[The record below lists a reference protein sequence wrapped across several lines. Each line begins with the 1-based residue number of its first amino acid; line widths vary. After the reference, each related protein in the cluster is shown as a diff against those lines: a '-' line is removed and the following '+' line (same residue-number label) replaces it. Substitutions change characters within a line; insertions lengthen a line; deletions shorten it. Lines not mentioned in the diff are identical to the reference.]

1 MITFL
6 SFASE
11 KKESDLIKSQLRIQ
25 AAKWTEEA
33 WDYEMFEKP
42 EALEE

>member
-11 KKESDLIKSQLRIQ
+11 KKENELIRKQLSHQ
-25 AAKWTEEA
+25 AARWTEEA
-33 WDYEMFEKP
+33 
-42 EALEE
+42 